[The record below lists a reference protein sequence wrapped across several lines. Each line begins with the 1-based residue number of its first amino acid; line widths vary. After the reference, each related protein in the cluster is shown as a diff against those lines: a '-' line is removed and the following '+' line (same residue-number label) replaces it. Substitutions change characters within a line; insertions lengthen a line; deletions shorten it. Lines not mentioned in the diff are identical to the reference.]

1 MDGGDR
7 ARFAAYLAARGLSR
21 STVVTYV
28 RAATYLRAGLEAE
41 GTTPEEAT
49 YRDLVAYLRSADVAP
64 RTKNCYL
71 TATRHYL
78 AYLMAEERRQDNPAT
93 GLVVG
98 GERRR
103 LPHELMSK
111 EELDAL
117 YQSYPGETPVRQR
130 NRAMLG
136 LLVYQALHVHEI
148 KRLRADEVD
157 LEGGLVTV
165 RASRIAAGR
174 VLWLDGR
181 QVLGLH
187 AYLAEGRPAL
197 LAATGKQTERLFT
210 SAGSG
215 VRLQNA
221 LSVLARELRR
231 RHGPSEA
238 GGFRDWRQLRAS
250 RLALWLKAGHLREVQ
265 HEAGHRWVSST
276 ERYRAGDVEALRS
289 ALDRHHP
296 LS

>member
-1 MDGGDR
+1 MDGFKR
-7 ARFAAYLAARGLSR
+7 YLAARGLSP
-21 STVVTYV
+21 STVESYS
-28 RAATYLRAGLEAE
+28 RAATYVRAGLEAE
-41 GTTPEEAT
+41 GTTPEDAT
-49 YRDLVAYLRSADVAP
+49 YRDLVAYLRSADVGP
-64 RTKNCYL
+64 RTKNGYL

-78 AYLMAEERRQDNPAT
+78 AYLVAEGRRQDNPAA

-117 YQSYPGETPVRQR
+117 YQSYPGEAPVRQR

-136 LLVYQALHVHEI
+136 LLVYQALHVHELA
-148 KRLRADEVD
+148 RLRAEEVD

-197 LAATGKQTERLFT
+197 LAATEKQTERLFT

-215 VRLQNA
+215 PHLANA

-231 RHGPSEA
+231 RHEF
-238 GGFRDWRQLRAS
+238 FRDWRQLRAS

-265 HEAGHRWVSST
+265 HEAGHRTVGST
-276 ERYRAGDVEALRS
+276 ERYRAGDVEALRAS
-289 ALDRHHP
+289 LDRHHP